1 MEQLEDDILKDKF
14 TAKEKENLEKLLSD
28 IQDDWFEEEEFY
40 QYEEYVEKTRLIDKL
55 YLPII
60 SNIYKTKM

>member
-28 IQDDWFEEEEFY
+28 I
-40 QYEEYVEKTRLIDKL
+40 
-55 YLPII
+55 
-60 SNIYKTKM
+60 

>member
-28 IQDDWFEEEEFY
+28 IQDDWFEEEDFY

-60 SNIYKTKM
+60 FNIYKTKM

>member
-60 SNIYKTKM
+60 TNIYKTKM